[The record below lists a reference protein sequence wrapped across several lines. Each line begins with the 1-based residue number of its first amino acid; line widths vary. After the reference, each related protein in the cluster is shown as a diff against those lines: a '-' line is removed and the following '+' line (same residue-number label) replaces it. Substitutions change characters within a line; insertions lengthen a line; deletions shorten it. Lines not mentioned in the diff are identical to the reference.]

1 MSLTTADTSER
12 TYGNGDSIGC
22 LVGVGS
28 LEAGACDH
36 NFQPR
41 RRQCFYGTVEQIL
54 DKGVQVNV
62 RNVSQDALFVTRV
75 SRVTHTRQH

>member
-1 MSLTTADTSER
+1 MISTTADR
-12 TYGNGDSIGC
+12 GTYGNANNIGS

-28 LEAGACDH
+28 LEARACDH
-36 NFQPR
+36 NFQPQ
-41 RRQCFYGTVEQIL
+41 RRQCSYGTVERIL

-75 SRVTHTRQH
+75 SRVSRTRQH